1 MKKIVLF
8 SILIWVSFLLV
19 ACDKSNL
26 EKTEIPNGL
35 EPIVAVNDCL
45 VPIIDDIWVCIWADE
60 FSGSEVDETKWS
72 FVIDGQGGGNNELQ
86 YYRKENAKVENGY
99 LIITAMHESFMG
111 RPYTSAR
118 LHSQYKGDFQYVRVL
133 VSAKMP
139 SGRGTWPAI
148 WMMPTLSAY
157 GRWPF
162 SGEIDIMEYVGY
174 DKDRVHSTIHTRAFN
189 HNIGTQ
195 LGNSLS
201 VLNMETE
208 FKEYEMRW
216 RPGNIQTFV
225 DGRKISEF
233 GYAPQFN
240 RSIPYH
246 HAFPFDQLF
255 HLILNLAVGGNWG
268 GVMGVDSNAFPTTL
282 EIDYVRVYQ
291 IDYATYD
298 KQKPTT
304 PDQISLA
311 EMPNT
316 LYWRAS
322 SDDYG
327 VEKYAIYVDGA
338 FSRYANLNQITLTG
352 LEKGKSYQIQ
362 IQAIDFVG
370 RTSELSEKFTMTI
383 Q

>member
-1 MKKIVLF
+1 MKKSLSLFLGILFIVVLMGCER
-8 SILIWVSFLLV
+8 SLI
-19 ACDKSNL
+19 D
-26 EKTEIPNGL
+26 ETDIPNGL
-35 EPIVAVNDCL
+35 EPIAPYRDCD
-45 VPIIDDIWVCIWADE
+45 VPILDDVWVCIWADE
-60 FSGSEVDETKWS
+60 FDGTEVDETKWT

-86 YYRKENAKVENGY
+86 YYRKENASVENGI
-99 LIITAMHESFMG
+99 LTITAKAESFMG
-111 RPYTSAR
+111 RAYTSAR

-133 VSAKMP
+133 VRAKMP

-148 WMMPTLSAY
+148 WMMPTLSVY

-189 HNIGTQ
+189 HSLGTQ
-195 LGNSLS
+195 LGNSLF
-201 VLNMETE
+201 VPNMETE
-208 FKEYEMRW
+208 FKVYEMIW

-225 DGRKISEF
+225 DGLKIAEF

-240 RSIPYH
+240 RAIPYH

-255 HLILNLAVGGNWG
+255 HMILNLAVGGNWG
-268 GVMGVDSNAFPTTL
+268 GVMGVDVNAFPTSMA
-282 EIDYVRVYQ
+282 IDYVRVYQ

-298 KQKPTT
+298 KEPPSIPT
-304 PDQISLA
+304 QISLA

-322 SDDYG
+322 TDDYG
-327 VEKYAIYVDGA
+327 VEKYAIYIDGA
-338 FSRYANLNQITLTG
+338 FSRYATLNQITLTD
-352 LEKGKSYQIQ
+352 LVKGQTYQIQ
-362 IQAIDFVG
+362 IEAIDFVG
-370 RTSELSEKFTMTI
+370 RTSGLSDSFSLTI